1 MNKISTEK
9 HPIVRFLIKH
19 AFILS
24 MSLAMVFTIYFS
36 QSVNATS
43 GTFLNGAGGTVVVD
57 NTSVGTSYV
66 KTVNTP
72 RPGNGQKDY
81 MIIRPI
87 VDLNGLTGTVSSLKV
102 GLYESGTTTD
112 PYVEKAVNL
121 STNTTVTL
129 LVPPPDISA
138 EEWYANVPTD
148 TSAGNLVQ
156 VIVTDTTGKIYY
168 KSDQF
173 KLFTYTASTI
183 KPILT
188 QVTAVPNPTT
198 NTNPTYKFRSTKSGN
213 ITYGGSC
220 SSSIS
225 HTVIPGDN
233 TITFD
238 TFGTVPPATYGDC
251 TILVSDPNGVYPD
264 SWPLLVSSFAI
275 TSSAG
280 PTLTEVT
287 PVTPSSTND
296 TTPDYTF
303 KSTEAGDIMYSGSC
317 SSSTKTI
324 LKDTNTTI
332 TLGTNANPPQPFSPG
347 FGFNGVQHNDCN
359 IVVKGSTSKTNSV
372 ALHISNFIILPPLTP
387 EIYEVS
393 AVNPNPSIV
402 LTPEYSFSSTVA
414 GDIVYGGSCITDSN
428 YLKAIQGVNVI
439 KFGTLTVGTTY
450 SNCTIKVKS
459 GQYESNILSVP
470 SFSVAAGGS
479 SSSSS
484 SSTSSTSSGSSS
496 SSSSGSGS
504 SSTSS
509 SSSGSSSTS
518 SSSSGSSS
526 GGSKVDA
533 KIENPLGDNFP
544 DLPSFIV
551 KLLNIVLMIGV
562 PIVVLAIIYC
572 GFLFV
577 KAMGN
582 PEEISK
588 AKNALLYT
596 VIGAA
601 LLLGCFVLA
610 NAIAG
615 TVAEISKG
623 V

>member
-19 AFILS
+19 AFVLS

-43 GTFLNGAGGTVVVD
+43 GTFSNGAGGIVDVD

-81 MIIRPI
+81 MVIKPI
-87 VDLNGLTGTVSSLKV
+87 VDLSGLTGTANSLKV
-102 GLYESGTTTD
+102 GLYDSGTTTN
-112 PYVEKAVNL
+112 PYVDKTINL
-121 STNTTVTL
+121 SNTTTVTL
-129 LVPPPDISA
+129 LVPPPDSSS
-138 EEWYANVPTD
+138 EDWYINIPTD
-148 TSAGNLVQ
+148 SSPGNLVQ
-156 VIVTDTTGKIYY
+156 VIVTDTSSKIYY

-188 QVTAVPNPTT
+188 QITAVPNPTT
-198 NTNPTYKFRSTKSGN
+198 NTNPTYIFKSTKAGN

-225 HTVIPGDN
+225 HTVIPGSN

-238 TFGTVPPATYGDC
+238 TFGTLPPATYGDC
-251 TILVSDPNGVYPD
+251 TITVTDPNGVYPD

-275 TSSAG
+275 SSTAG

-287 PVTPSSTND
+287 AVTPSSTND

-303 KSTEAGDIMYSGSC
+303 KSTEAGDITYTGSC
-317 SSSTKTI
+317 GSSTKTI

-332 TLGTNANPPQPFSPG
+332 TLGTNATPPQPLSPG
-347 FGFNGVQHNDCN
+347 YSGINYNDCN
-359 IVVKGSTSKTNSV
+359 IVVKGSTSHTNSV
-372 ALHISNFIILPPLTP
+372 ALKISNFSVVPTSTP
-387 EIYEVS
+387 VITQVS
-393 AVNPNPSIV
+393 PITPNPTTNK
-402 LTPEYSFSSTVA
+402 TPEYSFNTTVA
-414 GDIVYGGSCITDSN
+414 GDILYGGSCVQDSN
-428 YLKAIQGVNVI
+428 YTNATVGVNAI

-450 SNCTIKVKS
+450 SNCTIRVKS
-459 GQYESNILSVP
+459 GSNTSNTLNVP
-470 SFSVAAGGS
+470 SFSVTTGSTGNSSGTTPGGTGNSSGTTPGGTPNSGGTPNPGGTPKAGG
-479 SSSSS
+479 
-484 SSTSSTSSGSSS
+484 TPNEI
-496 SSSSGSGS
+496 
-504 SSTSS
+504 
-509 SSSGSSSTS
+509 
-518 SSSSGSSS
+518 
-526 GGSKVDA
+526 DA
-533 KIENPLGDNFP
+533 KIENPLGGNYP
-544 DLPSFIV
+544 DIPSFIA
-551 KLLNIVLMIGV
+551 KLLSIVLMIGV

-615 TVAEISKG
+615 TVSEISKG